1 MQFCFGVAVTLMM
14 WVLFFIGGGVAGIF
28 LHKNVWCT
36 QDENKETHNT
46 DESKETHNTDESKR
60 RTHKVT
66 NTYQH
71 THAHKHL

>member
-46 DESKETHNTDESKR
+46 DESKR